1 MSCFLQKV
9 ACKKKLDSKKPTDA
23 KKKLDSKEPP
33 YVTSKE
39 PPNVIE
45 MCTMESLW
53 TDVHYGIT
61 MESAVSFKI
70 DVNSLSCFNYIMGG
84 GEKKEDSPKMWHKDQ
99 KVFYKTGGGVKYD
112 YVIFKCSLMFPHE
125 VQNLL
130 IIFKK
135 CSTRNLFRN

>member
-1 MSCFLQKV
+1 MTCLSGCFYFQCPAFCRKLP
-9 ACKKKLDSKKPTDA
+9 AKKKLDSKKPTNA

-33 YVTSKE
+33 NVTSKE

-70 DVNSLSCFNYIMGG
+70 DVNSLSYFNYIMGG
-84 GEKKEDSPKMWHKDQ
+84 GEKCDTRIKK
-99 KVFYKTGGGVKYD
+99 F
-112 YVIFKCSLMFPHE
+112 L
-125 VQNLL
+125 QNRGRCK
-130 IIFKK
+130 I
-135 CSTRNLFRN
+135 

>member
-1 MSCFLQKV
+1 
-9 ACKKKLDSKKPTDA
+9 
-23 KKKLDSKEPP
+23 
-33 YVTSKE
+33 
-39 PPNVIE
+39 
-45 MCTMESLW
+45 MESLW

-84 GEKKEDSPKMWHKDQ
+84 GEKKGRYPKNVTQGLKS
-99 KVFYKTGGGVKYD
+99 FYKTGGGVKYD
-112 YVIFKCSLMFPHE
+112 YVTFKCSLMFPHE

-135 CSTRNLFRN
+135 YPTRNLFRN